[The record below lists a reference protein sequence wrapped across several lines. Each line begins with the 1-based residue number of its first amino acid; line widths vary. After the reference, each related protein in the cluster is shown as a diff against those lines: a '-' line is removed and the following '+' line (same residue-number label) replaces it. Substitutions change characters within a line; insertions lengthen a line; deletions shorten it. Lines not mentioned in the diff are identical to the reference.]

1 GGPAVT
7 FWSSIVL
14 GGIATYLTRA
24 VPLFVTPRGTAPAA
38 LRRYLDALPIA
49 VIAALAGAG
58 IAFPDGQPTGGAEIA
73 AAGVAFAL
81 AAWRRNLLLAMI
93 AGVVIVALLRGI
105 GL

>member
-1 GGPAVT
+1 MSYWLA
-7 FWSSIVL
+7 IAL

-24 VPLFVTPRGTAPAA
+24 RPLVVTLRGEMPDV

-58 IAFPDGQPTGGAEIA
+58 IAVQDSVPTSGAEIGGTVLAIAIA
-73 AAGVAFAL
+73 AWRKNLLFAVLAGVAVVAGLRAL
-81 AAWRRNLLLAMI
+81 
-93 AGVVIVALLRGI
+93 

>member
-1 GGPAVT
+1 MSYWLAIG
-7 FWSSIVL
+7 L

-24 VPLFVTPRGTAPAA
+24 LPLVVTLRGGMPDA

-58 IAFPDGQPTGGAEIA
+58 ISVPDGTATGGAEVIG
-73 AAGVAFAL
+73 GVAAIAVAL
-81 AAWRRNLLLAMI
+81 RRKNLLFAVLA
-93 AGVVIVALLRGI
+93 GLVTVAVLRAL

>member
-1 GGPAVT
+1 MSYWLA
-7 FWSSIVL
+7 IAL

-24 VPLFVTPRGTAPAA
+24 LPLVVTLRGEMPDA

-58 IAFPDGQPTGGAEIA
+58 IAVQDSVPTGGAEVGGAVLAIAIA
-73 AAGVAFAL
+73 AWRKNLLFAVLAGVAVVAGLRAL
-81 AAWRRNLLLAMI
+81 
-93 AGVVIVALLRGI
+93 

>member
-1 GGPAVT
+1 MSYWLAIG
-7 FWSSIVL
+7 L

-24 VPLFVTPRGTAPAA
+24 LPLVVTLRGGMPDA

-58 IAFPDGQPTGGAEIA
+58 IAVPDGMPTGGAEIGGAIA
-73 AAGVAFAL
+73 AIAIG
-81 AAWRRNLLLAMI
+81 AWRKNLLFAVL
-93 AGVVIVALLRGI
+93 AGVVAVAGLRAL